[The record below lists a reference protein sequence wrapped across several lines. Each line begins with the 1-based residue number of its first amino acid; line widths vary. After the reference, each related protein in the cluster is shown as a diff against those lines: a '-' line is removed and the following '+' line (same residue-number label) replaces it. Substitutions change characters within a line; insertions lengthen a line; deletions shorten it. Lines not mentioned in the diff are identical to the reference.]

1 MQNLINHA
9 NSLLEPINNAQFIS
23 HDAAT
28 VTILKNFVEIM
39 KITKEMMKIENEARK
54 TPVLQKI
61 PKLESCKN

>member
-28 VTILKNFVEIM
+28 VAILKNFVEIM
-39 KITKEMMKIENEARK
+39 KITKEMMKIEHESRK
-54 TPVLQKI
+54 TPTLHKNS
-61 PKLESCKN
+61 KLESHKN

>member
-9 NSLLEPINNAQFIS
+9 NSLLEPINNVQFIS

-28 VTILKNFVEIM
+28 VAILKNFVEIM

-54 TPVLQKI
+54 TPVPQKI
-61 PKLESCKN
+61 PKLESYKN

>member
-9 NSLLEPINNAQFIS
+9 NSLLEPISNAQFIS

-28 VTILKNFVEIM
+28 VAILKNFVEIM
-39 KITKEMMKIENEARK
+39 KITKEMMKIENEVKK
-54 TPVLQKI
+54 TPALQKI

>member
-28 VTILKNFVEIM
+28 VAILKNFVEIM
-39 KITKEMMKIENEARK
+39 KISTEMMKIEYEVK
-54 TPVLQKI
+54 TTPALHKV
-61 PKLESCKN
+61 PKHESYKN

>member
-28 VTILKNFVEIM
+28 VAILKNFVEIM

-54 TPVLQKI
+54 TPVPQKI
-61 PKLESCKN
+61 PKLESYKN